1 MSYYVWE
8 KALLQLLMD
17 SGIGMP
23 GKSVGEVV
31 GKVIIGVVLVGLI
44 VIVYYVVSG
53 QWGGKRFRGIE
64 KFRGD
69 HVVEAPLCR
78 LA

>member
-1 MSYYVWE
+1 
-8 KALLQLLMD
+8 
-17 SGIGMP
+17 MP
-23 GKSVGEVV
+23 GKNLGDIV

-64 KFRGD
+64 KFRGEQA
-69 HVVEAPLCR
+69 VEAPLHR
-78 LA
+78 FV